1 MRTNL
6 VVRAVGILILLAPWP
21 IAAQDVETLSG
32 SLPGWSVTP
41 GISVGAGYDSNVA
54 LQNTPAD
61 TGQTVSD
68 ELILIQPTAHLDFLS
83 PRTQFSSGYHGNM
96 RRYFELDQLNGFDQR
111 GYASLRR
118 LASKRVTL
126 AMSDNYAR
134 TPTTDDLDLYGV
146 PFVRTGAR
154 RNTFGGGV
162 DTRLTKFMD
171 LSVGVDHTWVA
182 FDRTRSLLTGGW
194 VAGGRVALS
203 RRMTEHLSVGGEYGL
218 RFAEM
223 NENTRNLTFQDA
235 GATVRIGLAQRTSAG
250 AAVGVAFLNDR
261 SLGEKRQGPYVRADV
276 TRNTERVTIGAAF
289 ERTFIP
295 SFGFGGSTQSEMVRG
310 FVRMPLE
317 RNRMYVE
324 AALSWR
330 RSDPFLNDALALQT
344 STLRSVVGY
353 SLARHL
359 QLEGLYALSRQD
371 TPVAG
376 GDVNRSRI
384 GIQIVVSQPMRIQ

>member
-6 VVRAVGILILLAPWP
+6 VVRAVGIVILLAPWP
-21 IAAQDVETLSG
+21 IAAQEVETLSG

-68 ELILIQPTAHLDFLS
+68 ELILIQPTAQLDFLS
-83 PRTQFSSGYHGNM
+83 PRTQFSSGYHGNV
-96 RRYFELDQLNGFDQR
+96 RRYFELDQLNGFDQQ

-126 AMSDNYAR
+126 AMSENYAR
-134 TPTTDDLDLYGV
+134 TPTTDELELYGV
-146 PFVRTGAR
+146 PFLRTGAR

-182 FDRTRSLLTGGW
+182 FDRTSSLLTGGW

-203 RRMTEHLSVGGEYGL
+203 RRMREHLSVGGEYRL

-223 NENTRNLTFQDA
+223 NEDTRNLTFQDA
-235 GATVRIGLAQRTSAG
+235 GATVRIGLAQRTSVG
-250 AAVGVAFLNDR
+250 AAVGLAFLNDR
-261 SLGEKRQGPYVRADV
+261 SLGEKRQGPYVPSRRDAEHGARDNRRRIRADICTV
-276 TRNTERVTIGAAF
+276 VRLRGLESERNGPRLRPHAARTEPDVC
-289 ERTFIP
+289 
-295 SFGFGGSTQSEMVRG
+295 GGSPVLAPQR
-310 FVRMPLE
+310 PIPE
-317 RNRMYVE
+317 RRVGSPDDH
-324 AALSWR
+324 AALRRWILAGASPAARRRLRAQPPGHAGRWR
-330 RSDPFLNDALALQT
+330 
-344 STLRSVVGY
+344 
-353 SLARHL
+353 
-359 QLEGLYALSRQD
+359 
-371 TPVAG
+371 
-376 GDVNRSRI
+376 
-384 GIQIVVSQPMRIQ
+384 